1 MAVRSLFSGL
11 YILQK
16 EQFLI
21 PSTFHCR
28 RNPGFFPLFA
38 ACKSAY
44 YLQNGINEQRN
55 WTWGEPVIATACPG
69 GGNVVIDSML
79 KA

>member
-21 PSTFHCR
+21 PSTSTVDGI
-28 RNPGFFPLFA
+28 PGFFPLFV

-44 YLQNGINEQRN
+44 YLQNRDQ
-55 WTWGEPVIATACPG
+55 
-69 GGNVVIDSML
+69 
-79 KA
+79 